1 MLVGGRAGVRDLMG
15 ALGSILLW
23 LVSKIFGGG
32 GKEDSA
38 TRNAR
43 ELGRAEQQ
51 NADMKA
57 DTVVIRRANEA
68 AKKAEQQGGS
78 DDPNDRDARR

>member
-1 MLVGGRAGVRDLMG
+1 MG
-15 ALGSILLW
+15 TLGKILLW
-23 LVSKIFGGG
+23 LVGKIFGGG

-57 DTVVIRRANEA
+57 DTVVIRRANDA
-68 AKKAEQQGGS
+68 AKKVDQEEGR
-78 DDPNDRDARR
+78 DPNDRG

>member
-1 MLVGGRAGVRDLMG
+1 MG
-15 ALGSILLW
+15 TLGSILLW
-23 LVSKIFGGG
+23 LVGKLFGGG

-57 DTVVIRRANEA
+57 DTVVIRRANDA
-68 AKKAEQQGGS
+68 AKKVEQEGS
-78 DDPNDRDARR
+78 HDPNDRDARR

>member
-1 MLVGGRAGVRDLMG
+1 MG